1 MVLYSM
7 NCTEWTNYKCCMEW
21 VSHVALHYHVSVVV
35 PSELATV
42 AAQHYHVCCSAEW
55 ISYSSC
61 TEWVS
66 CSPTLS
72 CPCIVVQSELA
83 ISCQCIVQSELAGS
97 CLCIFVQSELAR
109 SCQCIVLS
117 ELARSCLWIFVQSEL
132 AISCQCIVQS
142 ELARSC
148 LCIFVQSELAIS
160 CLCVV
165 QSELARVLLSMG
177 CVGMALDIYERLQLW
192 EDAIACY
199 QRLGKR
205 EKVFSFFFSFYSL
218 PVGEKV
224 FVGGLV
230 LKELDLTEQVL
241 SKG

>member
-1 MVLYSM
+1 MVLYSV

-35 PSELATV
+35 PIELATVAAQHYHVSVVVQSELATV

-83 ISCQCIVQSELAGS
+83 RS

-109 SCQCIVLS
+109 SCQCIVQS
-117 ELARSCLWIFVQSEL
+117 ELARSCLW
-132 AISCQCIVQS
+132 
-142 ELARSC
+142 
-148 LCIFVQSELAIS
+148 IFVQSELAIS

-224 FVGGLV
+224 FVGGLG